1 MSFYESKAE
10 QNDYFY
16 FIYLKKESETP
27 PHFHGAIEFLFCV
40 EGAQSVS
47 IGGNNYTLRKG
58 DACFIDSYTVHSLT
72 PSGATLYAIVG
83 SASFFQ
89 PIFSAFHDSVPPC
102 LFRFEDV
109 GFLSLLYSLYQK
121 PFSSAAADTQRNGAL
136 VKLLLAQLHECIP
149 FTPRKENKQNDL
161 VTNILQYGVDHFTE
175 DLSLETIA
183 KKFGYSHTH
192 LSRIL
197 HRYLNMNWNIYV
209 GNIRCHAAHTLLQ
222 SERDATIA
230 EIAFRCG
237 FESLNTFYRA
247 YHRLFGELPVRK

>member
-1 MSFYESKAE
+1 MSFYETQVE

-16 FIYLKKESETP
+16 FIHLKKESETP
-27 PHFHGAIEFLFCV
+27 PHFHGSIELLFCMDG
-40 EGAQSVS
+40 EQSVFV
-47 IGGNNYTLRKG
+47 GGKRYLLKRG
-58 DACFIDSYTVHSLT
+58 DACFIDSYTVHSL
-72 PSGATLYAIVG
+72 PPLGAELYALV
-83 SASFFQ
+83 ANVDFFQ
-89 PIFSAFHDSVPPC
+89 PIFSAFHDSAPPC

-109 GFLSLLYSLYQK
+109 EFLSLLYSLYQK
-121 PFSSAAADTQRNGAL
+121 PFSSTAAATQRNGAL
-136 VKLLLAQLHECIP
+136 VKLLLAQLHECVP

-161 VTNILQYGVDHFTE
+161 VANVLQYGVDHFTE

-222 SERDATIA
+222 SESDATIT

-247 YHRLFGELPVRK
+247 YRRVFGELPIRK